1 MADTPFGAS
10 FGNPNRYIGSSP
22 IGDIWK
28 GLKTGASVY
37 AMQAT
42 GLTDYLDKLGVK
54 QKKDGSFSF
63 EGQNPTAVP
72 AGPVAGAIAP
82 SLSEAQLAAGSNWGA
97 MGGQSPATVAGA
109 VAPDGIAQ
117 VPQAGGPLFSSYN
130 PVTATNVYGV
140 NTGVNKEFAPAN
152 QSSQIELPVPKSKLS
167 GEDLLDGKIS
177 VANPNDFNP
186 AEGGGYTQ
194 QLASGNEY
202 QQQPGYG
209 KTKKLLSSL
218 FGIA

>member
-1 MADTPFGAS
+1 MATESFGVS

-22 IGDIWK
+22 LGEIWK

-37 AMQAT
+37 GMQAT
-42 GLTDYLDKLGVK
+42 GFTDFLDKLGVK

-63 EGQNPTAVP
+63 EGQNSSAVP
-72 AGPVAGAIAP
+72 AGPVAGAAAP
-82 SLSEAQLAAGSNWGA
+82 PLSEAQLSAGSNWGA

-109 VAPDGIAQ
+109 V
-117 VPQAGGPLFSSYN
+117 VPTSMPMGGPLGSSYD
-130 PVTATNVYGV
+130 PRTGQQMYGDTRLDK
-140 NTGVNKEFAPAN
+140 NYAPAN
-152 QSSQIELPVPKSKLS
+152 HGVQVELPAPKPRLS
-167 GEDLLDGKIS
+167 GEDLLSGKVS

-209 KTKKLLSSL
+209 KTKKLMSSL
-218 FGIA
+218 FGMA